1 LQELR
6 ALAVIGDR
14 HQEAV
19 VLAARALDAD
29 DVGAE
34 AGEQMRAIGAGDPPA
49 EIEHADALKNT
60 RHDWLAPFSCPF
72 GPEDACASGR
82 LQNMSIPTA

>member
-1 LQELR
+1 
-6 ALAVIGDR
+6 
-14 HQEAV
+14 
-19 VLAARALDAD
+19 
-29 DVGAE
+29 
-34 AGEQMRAIGAGDPPA
+34 MRAIGAGDPPA

-72 GPEDACASGR
+72 GPEGACASGR